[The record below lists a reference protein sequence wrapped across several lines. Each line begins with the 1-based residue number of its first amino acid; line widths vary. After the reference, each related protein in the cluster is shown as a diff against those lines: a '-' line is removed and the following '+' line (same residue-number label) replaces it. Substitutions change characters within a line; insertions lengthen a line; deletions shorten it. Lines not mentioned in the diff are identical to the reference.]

1 MKLSR
6 EPFFSY
12 LAVRVL
18 GPRLARRVFG
28 SSLPGERLLEIGREE
43 LSGIVGVM
51 PDALCW
57 PPPLE
62 QVQGLQREF
71 TKTIEHG
78 VSPVFFLGEGYPERL
93 NVLPD
98 PPACLFIKGH
108 FLASMPCVAIVGA
121 RRPTVYGLEVANR
134 LAKDLALAGV
144 AVVSGLARGV
154 DGAAHVGALD
164 AEGKTWAVLG
174 SGLDCVYPKEHE
186 RLAERILNE
195 YGALISE
202 YPLGFSPRKEH
213 FPKRNRIIAALA
225 DGLVVVE
232 AGEKS
237 GTLITVGFA
246 LDLGREVMAVPGSV
260 FSERSKGTHAL
271 IRQGA
276 QLVQNAT
283 EVLEALEF
291 RKVLPG
297 IPADK
302 KQSPTT
308 TKGLLNDQA
317 GLLDLLGP
325 YPEHIDALRARSG
338 LPIEELSVA
347 LAELEVQGVA
357 RSLPGKYY
365 QKI

>member
-1 MKLSR
+1 MKLGS

-18 GPRLARRVFG
+18 GPKLARRIFE
-28 SSLPGERLLEIGREE
+28 SSLPRERLPEIGREE
-43 LSGIVGVM
+43 LSGIVGAL
-51 PDALCW
+51 PGALCW

-71 TKTIEHG
+71 AKTIEHG

-108 FLASMPCVAIVGA
+108 FLSSMPCVAIVGA

-186 RLAERILNE
+186 RLAERILKGC
-195 YGALISE
+195 GALISE
-202 YPLGFSPRKEH
+202 YPLGFSPKKEH

-283 EVLEALEF
+283 EVLEALGF
-291 RKVLPG
+291 RQVLPK
-297 IPADK
+297 ISADK
-302 KQSPTT
+302 KQSLA
-308 TKGLLNDQA
+308 KGLLSDQA

-325 YPEHIDALRARSG
+325 YPEHIDALKARSG

-347 LAELEVQGVA
+347 LAELEVQGLA

-365 QKI
+365 QKN

>member
-1 MKLSR
+1 
-6 EPFFSY
+6 
-12 LAVRVL
+12 
-18 GPRLARRVFG
+18 
-28 SSLPGERLLEIGREE
+28 
-43 LSGIVGVM
+43 
-51 PDALCW
+51 
-57 PPPLE
+57 LE

-71 TKTIEHG
+71 GKKIEHG

-108 FLASMPCVAIVGA
+108 FLASIPCVAIVGA

-186 RLAERILNE
+186 RLAERILNG

-202 YPLGFSPRKEH
+202 YPLGFSPRKEY

-291 RKVLPG
+291 RKVLPET
-297 IPADK
+297 PTDK
-302 KQSPTT
+302 KQSPAR
-308 TKGLLNDQA
+308 GLLNDQA

-347 LAELEVQGVA
+347 LAELEIQGVA